1 MLDRIV
7 SWLHCLAEQRAL
19 RLQSEA
25 PRSRISFG
33 RHSSFLKPAGA
44 GTIRKATLDWLG
56 GYGGGVSTRSHPEL
70 GRESPQRRWYCVLR
84 HGRVGRRQAYQAPPL
99 CFASHV
105 RCYAYFRYSLFNLVA
120 RDLRPLTLRIDG
132 DAGWSSPV
140 ARQAHNLKVEGSNP
154 SPATTESL
162 TPVRFLFFCPT
173 NIRMPARSPCSV
185 AVTSPRLGPGRRL
198 TLLTRERMSSAAS
211 RAAS

>member
-120 RDLRPLTLRIDG
+120 RDLRRLTLRIDG

-154 SPATTESL
+154 SPATNRDSII
-162 TPVRFLFFCPT
+162 PPKKRPWRNF
-173 NIRMPARSPCSV
+173 V
-185 AVTSPRLGPGRRL
+185 A
-198 TLLTRERMSSAAS
+198 
-211 RAAS
+211 

>member
-84 HGRVGRRQAYQAPPL
+84 HGRVGRRQAYQAP
-99 CFASHV
+99 F
-105 RCYAYFRYSLFNLVA
+105 FRYSLFNLVA
-120 RDLRPLTLRIDG
+120 RDLRRLTLRIDG

-154 SPATTESL
+154 SPATNLDTII
-162 TPVRFLFFCPT
+162 PPK
-173 NIRMPARSPCSV
+173 
-185 AVTSPRLGPGRRL
+185 
-198 TLLTRERMSSAAS
+198 
-211 RAAS
+211 